1 MSQLN
6 LRETHLHDDQKLV
19 ESEHRMK
26 ITIFTGSLA
35 GGGAERVATNLAN
48 FLASRGHEVEIL
60 TVGERKAIEAL
71 APQVKTSSLAAKAQ
85 SSNKVLN
92 RIQRFTALKKHLKE
106 QNRDCY
112 ISLLSLPSFML
123 LLLKRH
129 TKAAIIVS
137 QRNDPGSQE
146 KWVQA
151 ANRRLARRADGFV
164 FQTVEAW
171 DWFMPFIRK
180 VRQVIIPNAI
190 NPAFLRTP
198 YTGQRNREIVSIGRL
213 TAQKNFALLITAF
226 SLVSEEFPDY
236 RLTIYGEGPLRKQL
250 EDQVQD
256 LNLADRVSFPGFVTE
271 IEQRLE
277 TAAMFVL
284 SSDFE
289 GMPNALMEAMALGL
303 PCVSTDC
310 SGGGASFLIDSGKNG
325 LLVPTGNPQA
335 LAEAMRSILSNPQLA
350 ARLGT
355 EAADIKK
362 QLSPEEIYKQWES
375 FALEII
381 QRD

>member
-1 MSQLN
+1 MN
-6 LRETHLHDDQKLV
+6 
-19 ESEHRMK
+19 
-26 ITIFTGSLA
+26 ITIFTGSLS

-48 FLASRGHEVEIL
+48 HLSDRGHEIEIL
-60 TVGERKAIEAL
+60 TVGAREAIEQMK
-71 APQVKTSSLAAKAQ
+71 PQIQLVTLSDKAK
-85 SSNKVLN
+85 STN
-92 RIQRFTALKKHLKE
+92 RLIGIIQRFQALRKHMKE

-112 ISLLSLPSFML
+112 ISLLSLPSIML

-137 QRNDPGSQE
+137 QRVDPGSQ
-146 KWVQA
+146 KNWIQL
-151 ANRRLARRADGFV
+151 ANRWLARRADGFV
-164 FQTVEAW
+164 FQTAEAR
-171 DWFMPFIRK
+171 DWFLPFIRK
-180 VRQVIIPNAI
+180 ARQVVIPNAI
-190 NPAFLRTP
+190 NPAFLREP
-198 YTGQRNREIVSIGRL
+198 YTGQRSQEIVSIGRL

-226 SLVSEEFPDY
+226 SLVSEEFPEY
-236 RLTIYGEGPLRKQL
+236 RLTIYGEGSFRKQL
-250 EDQVQD
+250 EDQVRE
-256 LNLADRVSFPGFVTE
+256 LGLGSRVSLPGFVTE

-284 SSDFE
+284 SSDYE

-335 LAEAMRSILSNPQLA
+335 LAEAMRSILSDPQLA

-355 EAADIKK
+355 EAAAIKK